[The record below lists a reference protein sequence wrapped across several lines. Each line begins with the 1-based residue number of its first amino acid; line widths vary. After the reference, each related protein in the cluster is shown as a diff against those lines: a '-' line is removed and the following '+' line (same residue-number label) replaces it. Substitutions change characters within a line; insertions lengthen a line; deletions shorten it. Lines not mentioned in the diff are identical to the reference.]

1 MGAGA
6 GLRGAG
12 GPVSAA
18 VKVLPAPPKRSV
30 FQGRSVGPY
39 NTRRV
44 TCDGPAYA
52 LGGGSLWCLR
62 CLQPF
67 VDAGKGFQPSIT
79 VRRQAVTA

>member
-1 MGAGA
+1 M
-6 GLRGAG
+6 
-12 GPVSAA
+12 SMA

-30 FQGRSVGPY
+30 FQGPSVGPY
-39 NTRRV
+39 NTRCV
-44 TCDGPAYA
+44 TCGGPAYA